1 MAFQVNE
8 EAVSL
13 MRDLAKK
20 IPNSVEGLLQANQEV
35 LSCYE
40 DVRETV
46 GPHTQEIEAIVHNLN
61 RALKQSSESINEI
74 PQKLEKLASRCE
86 EILRNRPQQ
95 HS

>member
-8 EAVSL
+8 EAVSV

-74 PQKLEKLASRCE
+74 PQKLEE
-86 EILRNRPQQ
+86 EIHGRERLCRSKKR
-95 HS
+95 